1 MPLSKIQGIDGQVTP
16 NFGRRNLIIN
26 GAMQVAQRGT
36 SETGVGAVI
45 KYANAPDRVKY
56 VSLNSAGT
64 HVYTISQ
71 STTTPNDFS
80 HSYKL
85 DCTTAD
91 TSLAS
96 NVAVFLSMSP
106 MEGQNLQHLA
116 YGTSDAKSMTV
127 SFHVRS
133 NKTGTYV
140 IELYSPDT
148 TKHIAKTYTIN
159 SADTWEKKT
168 MTFVGDTA
176 SALDNDNARSL
187 ELLFWLGAGS
197 NYNSGTL
204 PSTWATL
211 VNANRCVGQTV
222 NLADNTANELFIT
235 GVQME
240 VGEQATDFEHR
251 SFGEELAL
259 CQRYFYN
266 PMDGGNVIYPITYT
280 TDSWTVWQVSFP
292 VAMRSA
298 PSMTHNFTNAK
309 RVSTAPGVNEWAF
322 YKQNQGYPGLTGSGN
337 MSNLNASSST
347 TQSNVG
353 IYYVS
358 PSGDTSGIRIGSD
371 IIFNFSAEL

>member
-1 MPLSKIQGIDGQVTP
+1 MPLSKIQTAVITDNAITTAKVNADAITNAKLADDAIQTENVASSV
-16 NFGRRNLIIN
+16 NLGRRNLIIN

-45 KYANAPDRVKY
+45 KYANAPDRVKF

-240 VGEQATDFEHR
+240 VGEQATPFEHL
-251 SFGEELAL
+251 SFGDELRM
-259 CQRYFYN
+259 CRRYYAGNDGYMPLHPINTDNTGGYRRMTREFDT
-266 PMDGGNVIYPITYT
+266 PMRAAPTITILSGVDIGGSHAITEH
-280 TDSWTVWQVSFP
+280 QV
-292 VAMRSA
+292 
-298 PSMTHNFTNAK
+298 
-309 RVSTAPGVNEWAF
+309 GF
-322 YKQNQGYPGLTGSGN
+322 YKDGAAAGTPSYTNSGYTR
-337 MSNLNASSST
+337 
-347 TQSNVG
+347 
-353 IYYVS
+353 
-358 PSGDTSGIRIGSD
+358 D
-371 IIFNFSAEL
+371 AEL

>member
-240 VGEQATDFEHR
+240 VGEQATPFEHL
-251 SFGEELAL
+251 SFGDELRM
-259 CQRYFYN
+259 CRRYYAGNDGYMPLHPINTDNTGGYRRMTREFDT
-266 PMDGGNVIYPITYT
+266 PMRAAPTITILSGVDIGGSHAITEH
-280 TDSWTVWQVSFP
+280 QV
-292 VAMRSA
+292 
-298 PSMTHNFTNAK
+298 
-309 RVSTAPGVNEWAF
+309 GF
-322 YKQNQGYPGLTGSGN
+322 YKDGAAAGTPSYTNSGYTR
-337 MSNLNASSST
+337 
-347 TQSNVG
+347 
-353 IYYVS
+353 
-358 PSGDTSGIRIGSD
+358 D
-371 IIFNFSAEL
+371 AEL